1 MKPQAIFFSVVLLL
15 ILSGCGGTIEVVV
28 APESHIVPSSTILL
42 VNKGATA
49 GNPEDKLGRFLQEHG
64 FHVIS
69 GQIIAYHNSPRVFLS
84 PPPEYALEFRCDPYS
99 GASPFFVTDF
109 SAALV
114 DLRSG
119 ELVAAAV
126 FSGRHLI
133 TDVLENF
140 IDQLAAPSVSS
151 DRKPD
156 QILAMPLSRY
166 EIDPR
171 VPQWELKKQ
180 TSFDPIRIRHVHY
193 IAGLIEEYYARRG
206 IYPLTDRTM
215 PVDVPIA
222 RGSADYP
229 FPVLD
234 AAELEKELSKVLRRE
249 ITLPLD
255 PQKLKAWGFRL
266 YQYHADER
274 GYTVSAHLFYE
285 RRDTRRIRDF
295 IHKYQVGSFA
305 DRDARIIRFSDIAG
319 TPWFH

>member
-1 MKPQAIFFSVVLLL
+1 VNLQGIFFVVLLL

-28 APESHIVPSSTILL
+28 APESHIIPSSTILL
-42 VNKGATA
+42 VNKGTAT
-49 GNPEDKLGRFLQEHG
+49 GNPEDKLGRLLQEHG

-69 GQIIAYHNSPRVFLS
+69 GQIIANHNSPRVSLS
-84 PPPEYALEFRCDPYS
+84 PPPEYALEFRCDPFS
-99 GASPFFVTDF
+99 DASQFFVTDF

-119 ELVAAAV
+119 ELVASAV

-140 IDQLAAPSVSS
+140 IDQLAAPPVSS
-151 DRKPD
+151 DRKPE
-156 QILAMPLSRY
+156 QILAIPLSRY
-166 EIDPR
+166 ETDPR
-171 VPQWELKKQ
+171 VPQWELRKQ
-180 TSFDPIRIRHVHY
+180 TSFDPRRIQHVHY

-206 IYPLTDRTM
+206 IYPLTDKTM

-222 RGSADYP
+222 RESINYP

-234 AAELEKELSKVLRRE
+234 AAELEKELSKVLKRK

-255 PQKLKAWGFRL
+255 PQRLKAWGFRL

-285 RRDTRRIRDF
+285 RRDTRKIRDF
-295 IHKYQVGSFA
+295 VHKYQVGSFE
-305 DRDARIIRFSDIAG
+305 DREARIIRFSDIAV
-319 TPWFH
+319 TPWLY